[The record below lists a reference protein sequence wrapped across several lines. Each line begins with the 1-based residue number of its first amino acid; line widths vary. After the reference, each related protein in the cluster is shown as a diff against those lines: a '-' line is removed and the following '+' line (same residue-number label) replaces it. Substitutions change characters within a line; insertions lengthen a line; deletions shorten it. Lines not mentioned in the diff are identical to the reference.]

1 MTDLS
6 HSHLQCGRYRLP
18 IGGAAFRPLVMGVL
32 NMTPDSFSDGG
43 QFAALDGAISHAERM
58 LADGVD
64 IIDIGGESTRPG
76 APPLSVEE
84 ELRRI
89 MPVIY
94 ALRDC
99 GKPLSVDTR
108 RPLVMREALAAGADM
123 INDIEGF
130 RDPDSLAAVSDSDC
144 ALCIMHM
151 KGDPQTM
158 QHAPHNDDLFAEV
171 SDFLRERAAERE
183 FTTVLGRAFPVETG
197 IPYDGRS
204 LVRLM
209 EGQPRITEPEFYIT
223 ECTWMRKHGW
233 RTPQWKYIHAL
244 EPDFHFFPEV
254 ELYDLIRDPE
264 ENHNIAAQEPEVCR
278 MLEARM
284 QAHIAKREKET
295 GRTNPI
301 YTNLDWHGKG
311 CGPFK
316 TSQQA
321 YDAAYIGSV
330 ASAQKL
336 QAANKPDT
344 NVKEQQTQ
352 RGAKL

>member
-76 APPLSVEE
+76 ASPLSVEE

-158 QHAPHNDDLFAEV
+158 QHAPHYDDLFAEV
-171 SDFLRERAAERE
+171 SDFLRERAAEAERAGIRRQRLCVDPGYG
-183 FTTVLGRAFPVETG
+183 FGKTVDHNLKLLAWQAELQQAIGLPLLAGLSRKSTIGHITGKPVEQRLAG
-197 IPYDGRS
+197 SIGGA
-204 LVRLM
+204 LVAAM
-209 EGQPRITEPEFYIT
+209 NGARIVRVHDVAETVD
-223 ECTWMRKHGW
+223 
-233 RTPQWKYIHAL
+233 AL
-244 EPDFHFFPEV
+244 KV
-254 ELYDLIRDPE
+254 
-264 ENHNIAAQEPEVCR
+264 
-278 MLEARM
+278 
-284 QAHIAKREKET
+284 
-295 GRTNPI
+295 
-301 YTNLDWHGKG
+301 W
-311 CGPFK
+311 
-316 TSQQA
+316 
-321 YDAAYIGSV
+321 DAARR
-330 ASAQKL
+330 A
-336 QAANKPDT
+336 
-344 NVKEQQTQ
+344 
-352 RGAKL
+352 R